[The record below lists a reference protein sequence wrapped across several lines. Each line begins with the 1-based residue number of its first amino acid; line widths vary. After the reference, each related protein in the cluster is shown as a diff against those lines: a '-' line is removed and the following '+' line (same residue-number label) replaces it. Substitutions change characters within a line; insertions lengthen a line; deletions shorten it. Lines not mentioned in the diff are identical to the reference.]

1 MKKFRPAR
9 GDSRPTT
16 TTHTTAQ
23 PKVSNPSNAKELAIA
38 TQKLRSLVDK
48 NPKKAAA
55 ILAEWI
61 NSASKKSSKKSVA

>member
-9 GDSRPTT
+9 EPSRTT
-16 TTHTTAQ
+16 TTDSKKAQ
-23 PKVSNPSNAKELAIA
+23 PKVGTTHAKDLALA
-38 TQKLRSLVDK
+38 TEKLRSLVDK

-61 NSASKKSSKKSVA
+61 NASQKSSKKTAA